1 MGFRGYKDLA
11 FADRAGLSRPSSVR
25 VGFNSLQDPSQ
36 SSIAPAK
43 VSMMRLSSLPMASAA
58 VLSMLP
64 SIVTGLINPII
75 PGFNP
80 DPSIVAVDDDF
91 FVVTSSFEFFPGV
104 PIYHSK
110 DL

>member
-1 MGFRGYKDLA
+1 M
-11 FADRAGLSRPSSVR
+11 RP
-25 VGFNSLQDPSQ
+25 L
-36 SSIAPAK
+36 
-43 VSMMRLSSLPMASAA
+43 SLPLASAA
-58 VLSMLP
+58 ALSMLP